1 MPRKKSELTE
11 LGAVRT
17 HKHEFRAHLSFL
29 DQGGT
34 QKDILGPSRATEE
47 EAQEDLKQI
56 RKPGAVGKDR
66 EEGLKIMAAEAQRIK
81 ITAKY
86 QSQI

>member
-17 HKHEFRAHLSFL
+17 HKHDFCAHLGFF
-29 DQGGT
+29 DQGGVRR
-34 QKDILGPSRATEE
+34 DILGPSRETEQ
-47 EAQEDLKQI
+47 EAEEDLEQI
-56 RKPGAVGKDR
+56 RKAGAVGKDR

-86 QSQI
+86 HTKI